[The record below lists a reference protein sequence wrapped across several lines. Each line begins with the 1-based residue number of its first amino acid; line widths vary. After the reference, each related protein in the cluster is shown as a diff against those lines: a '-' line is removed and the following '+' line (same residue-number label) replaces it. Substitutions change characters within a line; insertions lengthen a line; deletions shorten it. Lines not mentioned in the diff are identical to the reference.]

1 MTAPRTKRH
10 TMTNTQ
16 SKDYDSLF
24 EEIYTNYYGKVLSY
38 LTGKVSDRNV
48 AEDLA
53 GDVFLR
59 CYKNIQKFDAS
70 KGSESTWVFTITKN
84 LLKNYYRDRKVTASI
99 DNMEGFDVADEQDVE
114 EEIAQALRL
123 EEIREFLD
131 REIAKLDSV
140 KRQILLM
147 RYYDEMS
154 SNEIAQIMNMTPGN
168 VRVILTRTLNKLR
181 IGAEDDVVKLG
192 I

>member
-1 MTAPRTKRH
+1 
-10 TMTNTQ
+10 MTNTG
-16 SKDYDSLF
+16 SKDYDILF

-59 CYKNIQKFDAS
+59 CYKNIQKFDDS
-70 KGSESTWVFTITKN
+70 KGSESTWVFTIMKN
-84 LLKNYYRDRKVTASI
+84 LLKNYYRDRKPSASI
-99 DNMEGFDVADEQDVE
+99 DNMEGFDIPDEQDVE
-114 EEIAQALRL
+114 EEIAQAQRL
-123 EEIREFLD
+123 EEIREVLD

-140 KRQILLM
+140 KRQILMM
-147 RYYDEMS
+147 RYYDEMT
-154 SNEIAQIMNMTPGN
+154 SNEIARVMNMTPGN
-168 VRVILTRTLNKLR
+168 VRVILTRTLKKLKV
-181 IGAEDDVVKLG
+181 GADDDILKLN

>member
-1 MTAPRTKRH
+1 MLPRLL
-10 TMTNTQ
+10 
-16 SKDYDSLF
+16 Y
-24 EEIYTNYYGKVLSY
+24 
-38 LTGKVSDRNV
+38 
-48 AEDLA
+48 
-53 GDVFLR
+53 FLR
-59 CYKNIQKFDAS
+59 K
-70 KGSESTWVFTITKN
+70 
-84 LLKNYYRDRKVTASI
+84 
-99 DNMEGFDVADEQDVE
+99 
-114 EEIAQALRL
+114 EEIAQALML

-154 SNEIAQIMNMTPGN
+154 SNEIAKVMNMTPGN

>member
-1 MTAPRTKRH
+1 
-10 TMTNTQ
+10 MTNTG
-16 SKDYDSLF
+16 SKDYDILF

-70 KGSESTWVFTITKN
+70 KGSESTWIFMITKN
-84 LLKNYYRDRKVTASI
+84 LLKNYYRDRKVNASI

-181 IGAEDDVVKLG
+181 IGADDDIVKLG

>member
-1 MTAPRTKRH
+1 
-10 TMTNTQ
+10 MTNTQ
-16 SKDYDSLF
+16 SKDYDILF

-84 LLKNYYRDRKVTASI
+84 LLKNYYRDRKVNASI

-168 VRVILTRTLNKLR
+168 VRVILT
-181 IGAEDDVVKLG
+181 
-192 I
+192 

>member
-1 MTAPRTKRH
+1 
-10 TMTNTQ
+10 MTNTQ
-16 SKDYDSLF
+16 SKDYDILF

-84 LLKNYYRDRKVTASI
+84 LLKNYYRDRKVNASI

-114 EEIAQALRL
+114 EEI
-123 EEIREFLD
+123 
-131 REIAKLDSV
+131 V

-154 SNEIAQIMNMTPGN
+154 SNEIAKVMNMTPGN

>member
-1 MTAPRTKRH
+1 
-10 TMTNTQ
+10 MTNTQ
-16 SKDYDSLF
+16 SKDYDILF

-84 LLKNYYRDRKVTASI
+84 LLK
-99 DNMEGFDVADEQDVE
+99 EGFDVADEQDVE

-154 SNEIAQIMNMTPGN
+154 SNEIAKVMNMTPGN